1 MMSFDYDLFIIG
13 AGSGGLAAAKRAA
26 SYGAR
31 VGIAEAVAVGGAC
44 INYGCIPEK
53 LMAYAANF
61 SSLFPVAVSYGWSEC
76 NSSFD
81 WSRFKVAKDQKV
93 EQLHEVHTKYLT
105 ELGIEIIW
113 GHGTFRDAHTLDI
126 DGQKI
131 TADKILIAVGA
142 KPVKPDI
149 PGVEYAISIK
159 ELLSFKKL
167 PRQIGIIGGDYVAIK
182 TAGSLSGLGVKVTV
196 ITESDMIL
204 ANCDEDI
211 ALSVQG
217 SMTKHGVKIFT
228 NTKVEKFEQLAD
240 GLNLTLMADHNVN
253 LTVDTG
259 LCLKY
264 MAPNLSNLTLENA
277 GVEVTQNGAIL
288 VDKYSSTTQPNIFAI
303 GDCTNRMKLTPVAIA
318 EARAFVDTEFGKNPQ
333 TLNYELIP
341 ISVSS
346 IPEAA
351 TVGLTEAQAREKF
364 GESVRCYRQEFK
376 PLFYGLTNKD
386 EKTLL
391 KLVVDGKS
399 ERVIGAHMVGQY
411 ASEIIQSIALAM
423 KLGATKKDLDTSIGI
438 HPSIAEEIFSL

>member
-1 MMSFDYDLFIIG
+1 
-13 AGSGGLAAAKRAA
+13 
-26 SYGAR
+26 
-31 VGIAEAVAVGGAC
+31 
-44 INYGCIPEK
+44 
-53 LMAYAANF
+53 
-61 SSLFPVAVSYGWSEC
+61 
-76 NSSFD
+76 
-81 WSRFKVAKDQKV
+81 
-93 EQLHEVHTKYLT
+93 
-105 ELGIEIIW
+105 
-113 GHGTFRDAHTLDI
+113 
-126 DGQKI
+126 
-131 TADKILIAVGA
+131 
-142 KPVKPDI
+142 
-149 PGVEYAISIK
+149 
-159 ELLSFKKL
+159 
-167 PRQIGIIGGDYVAIK
+167 
-182 TAGSLSGLGVKVTV
+182 
-196 ITESDMIL
+196 
-204 ANCDEDI
+204 
-211 ALSVQG
+211 
-217 SMTKHGVKIFT
+217 
-228 NTKVEKFEQLAD
+228 
-240 GLNLTLMADHNVN
+240 
-253 LTVDTG
+253 
-259 LCLKY
+259 
-264 MAPNLSNLTLENA
+264 
-277 GVEVTQNGAIL
+277 VTQNGAIL

-391 KLVVDGKS
+391 KLVVDSKS

>member
-1 MMSFDYDLFIIG
+1 
-13 AGSGGLAAAKRAA
+13 
-26 SYGAR
+26 
-31 VGIAEAVAVGGAC
+31 
-44 INYGCIPEK
+44 
-53 LMAYAANF
+53 
-61 SSLFPVAVSYGWSEC
+61 
-76 NSSFD
+76 
-81 WSRFKVAKDQKV
+81 
-93 EQLHEVHTKYLT
+93 
-105 ELGIEIIW
+105 
-113 GHGTFRDAHTLDI
+113 
-126 DGQKI
+126 
-131 TADKILIAVGA
+131 
-142 KPVKPDI
+142 
-149 PGVEYAISIK
+149 
-159 ELLSFKKL
+159 
-167 PRQIGIIGGDYVAIK
+167 
-182 TAGSLSGLGVKVTV
+182 
-196 ITESDMIL
+196 
-204 ANCDEDI
+204 
-211 ALSVQG
+211 
-217 SMTKHGVKIFT
+217 MTKHGVKIFT

-240 GLNLTLMADHNVN
+240 GLNLTLMGDNNVN

-364 GESVRCYRQEFK
+364 GESVQCYRQEFK

-411 ASEIIQSIALAM
+411 APEIIQSIALAM